1 MENKRA
7 IGSRYEAEAAAFLKG
22 LGYTILEQNY
32 RDRMG
37 EIDLIA
43 REGRYLVFVE
53 VKYRRDDRR
62 GYPEEAVDF
71 GKQQRIRHTAQYYL
85 YRHHYGE
92 DTACRFDVVSIE
104 GTEIR
109 VVKDA
114 F

>member
-7 IGSRYEAEAAAFLKG
+7 IGSRYEAEAAAFLKE

-32 RDRMG
+32 RDRKG

-85 YRHHYGE
+85 YCHHYGE